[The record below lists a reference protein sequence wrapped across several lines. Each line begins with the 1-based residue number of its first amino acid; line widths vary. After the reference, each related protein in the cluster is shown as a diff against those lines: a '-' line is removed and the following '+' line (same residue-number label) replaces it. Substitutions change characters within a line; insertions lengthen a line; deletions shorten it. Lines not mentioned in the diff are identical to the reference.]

1 MLTVVFDAR
10 DLMGEEID
18 FAMKHTKQSEQSTN
32 IFSYSGACQPHSPSV
47 LLFPI
52 LSAFMTLQ

>member
-1 MLTVVFDAR
+1 MVVFDAE

-32 IFSYSGACQPHSPSV
+32 IFSYSGVCQQHSQSI

-52 LSAFMTLQ
+52 SSAFVTLQ

>member
-1 MLTVVFDAR
+1 MVVFDAE

-32 IFSYSGACQPHSPSV
+32 IFSYSGVCHQHSQSI

-52 LSAFMTLQ
+52 LSAFVTLQ

>member
-1 MLTVVFDAR
+1 MVFDAE

-32 IFSYSGACQPHSPSV
+32 IFSYSGVCQQHSQSI

-52 LSAFMTLQ
+52 LSAFVTLQ